1 MAYSDF
7 TNIAQLEN
15 QFGIRQTFDK
25 IFVTIPLI
33 EPSEHLKIDLA
44 DAKEMPLLNSEKAKS
59 EFLIVPV
66 LKEIRRRNRHFS
78 IFSGYTFDVDR
89 EQSLVGICDYILSAA
104 IDSLEIKSPIF
115 CLVEAKNRTTVEG
128 IPQVA
133 SEMIAAQIFNEK
145 AHNPIS
151 VIYGCV
157 STGSEWLFLKLE
169 NKVLTI
175 DTNSYYLIPS
185 DLPRLLG
192 ILNEVIAQSLNYSQ
206 LS

>member
-15 QFGIRQTFDK
+15 QFGIRQTIGKVFD
-25 IFVTIPLI
+25 TSLLI

-44 DAKEMPLLNSEKAKS
+44 DAQEMPLLNSEKAKS
-59 EFLIVPV
+59 EFLIVPI

-78 IFSGYTFDVDR
+78 IFSGYTFDVDK
-89 EQSLVGICDYILSAA
+89 EQSLVGICDYILSRAM
-104 IDSLEIKSPIF
+104 DSIEIKSPIF

-145 AHNPIS
+145 ARNSIS

-169 NKVLTI
+169 NKTLTV
-175 DTNSYYLIPS
+175 DTDSYYLTAS
-185 DLPRLLG
+185 ELPRLLG
-192 ILNEVIAQSLNYSQ
+192 ILNEVVTHPKT
-206 LS
+206 